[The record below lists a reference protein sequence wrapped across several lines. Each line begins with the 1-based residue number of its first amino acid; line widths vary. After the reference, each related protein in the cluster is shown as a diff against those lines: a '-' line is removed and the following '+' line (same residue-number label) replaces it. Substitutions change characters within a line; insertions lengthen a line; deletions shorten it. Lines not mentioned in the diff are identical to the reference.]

1 VKTGV
6 DAVSAATGQD
16 VLLGEARQGRL
27 ALGGVLAADLA
38 QEYGTPVY
46 VMDEDRVRANCRA
59 YVRALQAAYPR
70 GRAVFASKALCCM
83 GTCRL
88 AYHEGLAVDVVS
100 AGEIHTALRAGV
112 PAAHL
117 LLHGSNKTPDEVQL
131 ALERGAGRIVVDN
144 FYDLDLLE
152 TLTARTGRTAD
163 VLLRL
168 TPGIEPHTHQAIQTG
183 GVDSKF
189 GFGMVDGTAR
199 EAVARTRD
207 TPRVRLRGLHCHIGS
222 QVMDLDPFVRA
233 AEAMMEFAA
242 WMARDHRAPV
252 DELDLGGGL
261 GIRYLPS
268 DEPPSIE
275 SYVEALAGVVRRRA
289 EEHRL
294 PLPLLMVEPGRSI
307 VGDAGVT
314 LYTVGAVKQIA
325 GIRTYVSVDGGMYE
339 NPRPALYQARYHAVL
354 ADRLDQPPA
363 ETVTL
368 AGRCC
373 ESGDVLIWES
383 RLPKPRAGELLA
395 VFSTGAYNYSM
406 AGNYNRYPRPP
417 IVSVRGGRA
426 RVVVTGETID
436 DLLAR
441 DVSFPDEGLRASAG
455 DTPSTA

>member
-1 VKTGV
+1 MRVK
-6 DAVSAATGQD
+6 AASATAAGQQ
-16 VLLGEARQGRL
+16 VLLGDVRHGRL
-27 ALGGVLAADLA
+27 VVGGMLASDLVR
-38 QEYGTPVY
+38 EYGTPLY
-46 VMDEDRVRANCRA
+46 VMDEQRLRANCRA
-59 YVRALQAAYPR
+59 YVTALRAVYPR
-70 GRAVFASKALCCM
+70 ARAVFASKALCCIA
-83 GTCRL
+83 TCRL
-88 AYHEGLAVDVVS
+88 AYEESLAIDVVS
-100 AGEIHTALRAGV
+100 AGEIHTALRAGI
-112 PAAHL
+112 PAADL
-117 LLHGSNKTPDEVQL
+117 LLHGSNKTPDELRL
-131 ALERGAGRIVVDN
+131 ALERGVGRIVVDN
-144 FYDLDLLE
+144 FYDLDMLE
-152 TLTARTGRTAD
+152 MLTAGTGRSAD

-199 EAVARTRD
+199 EAVARTLD
-207 TPRVRLRGLHCHIGS
+207 TSGVRLHGLHCHIGS

-242 WMARDHRAPV
+242 WMARDHQAPV

-261 GIRYLPS
+261 GIRYLPE
-268 DEPPSIE
+268 DQPPPIHA
-275 SYVEALAGVVRRRA
+275 YVEALAGVVRRRA

-314 LYTVGAVKQIA
+314 LYTVGAVKPIA
-325 GIRTYVSVDGGMYE
+325 GVRTYVSVDGGMYE

-354 ADRLDQPPA
+354 ADRLSESPA

-383 RLPKPRAGELLA
+383 RLPAPRAGDILA

-417 IVSVRGGRA
+417 IVFVRDGRA
-426 RVVVTGETID
+426 RVAVAGETID
-436 DLLAR
+436 DLLAHDAPAR
-441 DVSFPDEGLRASAG
+441 EDGRSPE
-455 DTPSTA
+455 